1 MGVMEMNGMELVV
14 TENKAMSQS
23 RGGEAVKVKVR
34 KGCWGL

>member
-23 RGGEAVKVKVR
+23 REGE
-34 KGCWGL
+34 GEG